1 MIEIRSNMKSTR
13 YIPLAALIML
23 ALTITIFTSMAVAE
37 TNEPEAVESLSNWD
51 DARSL
56 TNTTNSPNGAQRPV
70 FAVAPNDDLILAYLR
85 QRSANEL
92 DADPYYRKSS
102 DNGATW
108 TAPARIH
115 SSTAFS
121 RQVHIVFDNSNKAH
135 AVWTEDDNQL
145 WYGNESVWASNS
157 STQLFSTADILI
169 ESPRIAVD
177 STGVLHLVWSQVDF
191 TGQDIYYSRSTNG
204 GSNWTTPVNVSN
216 SGASSESPALA
227 IDSSNQA
234 NVVWEEQVGGSE
246 YKINFS
252 RRASTGSWST
262 PATNGISGVVTG
274 VTSAREPDIAIRGNR
289 IMVVFE
295 DRVSL
300 SQQFLYYL
308 ECNANCTANP
318 ATGGQWQ
325 SDPATVQAFGAKDSD
340 PTFLGPKMASVGQ
353 CRTIIFSGITGNTS
367 TNNEKVRLAD
377 SCNGFSSNPI
387 IKAIEDSLGTNDR
400 AIKPSVTVVNNWTVF
415 VAYEL
420 KALTRS
426 DIYFVKNQPAVYLP
440 VTIK

>member
-1 MIEIRSNMKSTR
+1 MIKDTKHMKSSR
-13 YIPLAALIML
+13 YLPFLLLIFL
-23 ALTITIFTSMAVAE
+23 TLTIGTVIAE
-37 TNEPEAVESLSNWD
+37 TSEPNAVESLANWD
-51 DARSL
+51 NARNL
-56 TNTTNSPNGAQRPV
+56 TNATNSPNGAQRPI
-70 FAVAPNDDLILAYLR
+70 FAVAPNDDLIVVYLR
-85 QRSANEL
+85 QRSSNEL

-108 TAPARIH
+108 TAPARIY

-121 RQVHIVFDNSNKAH
+121 RQVHVAFDNSNKAH
-135 AVWTEDDNQL
+135 AVWTEGDNQL
-145 WYGNESVWASNS
+145 WYGSESVWASNGS
-157 STQLFSTADILI
+157 KQLFSTADILI
-169 ESPRIAVD
+169 ESPKIAVD
-177 STGVLHLVWSQVDF
+177 ATGALHLVWSQVDF
-191 TGQDIYYSRSTNG
+191 TGQDVYYSRSTNG
-204 GSNWTTPVNVSN
+204 GSSWATPVNVSN

-227 IDSSNQA
+227 IDSSNRA

-252 RRASTGSWST
+252 RRSSSGSWST

-274 VTSAREPDIAIRGNR
+274 ITSAREPDIAISGNR

-300 SQQFLYYL
+300 SAQFLYYL

-318 ATGGQWQ
+318 ATSSQWQ
-325 SDPATVQAFGAKDSD
+325 SNPATVQAFGAKDSD

-353 CRTIIFSGITGNTS
+353 CRTIIFSGITGSTS

-400 AIKPSVTVVNNWTVF
+400 AIKPSVIVVNNWTVF

-440 VTIK
+440 VIIK